1 MYPHV
6 GVDASGLATL
16 RSTVV
21 AALGRLRALVP
32 RAYAPALAS
41 AVPVP
46 AGHRYAMAHRAATST
61 ALGAAAAVP
70 AATASSSGNVGRRTR
85 SPSSGSSGASATGTA
100 ATGTSAARR
109 ARPAASDTDSRRMM
123 DLVERAQSGDAEAFG
138 RLYDQYS
145 DTVYRYIYYRVGGKA
160 TAEDLTSETFLRAL
174 RRIGTFTW
182 QGRDFGAWLVTI
194 ARNLVADHFKSS
206 RFRLEVTTGEM
217 LDANEV
223 ERSPEESVLES
234 LSNAALLEAVRRLN
248 PQQQECVTLRFLQ
261 GLSVA
266 ETARAMGKN
275 EGAIK
280 TLQYRAVRTLARLL
294 PQDAR

>member
-16 RSTVV
+16 RATV
-21 AALGRLRALVP
+21 LDHLRGFVP
-32 RAYAPALAS
+32 TAYAVPAFAVPAPAGPCYALAD
-41 AVPVP
+41 
-46 AGHRYAMAHRAATST
+46 G
-61 ALGAAAAVP
+61 GAAA
-70 AATASSSGNVGRRTR
+70 VGRRAGR
-85 SPSSGSSGASATGTA
+85 GGA
-100 ATGTSAARR
+100 GTSTTARR
-109 ARPAASDTDSRRMM
+109 PTADSDSARMM
-123 DLVERAQSGDAEAFG
+123 ELVERAQAGEAEAFG

-174 RRIGTFTW
+174 RRISTFTW

-223 ERSPEESVLES
+223 ERSPEDSVLES
-234 LSNAALLEAVRRLN
+234 LSNAALLEAVRKLN

-266 ETARAMGKN
+266 ETARVMGKN

-294 PQDAR
+294 PEDAR

>member
-6 GVDASGLATL
+6 GVDTSGLATL
-16 RSTVV
+16 RTLVATVQD
-21 AALGRLRALVP
+21 LLRGFVP
-32 RAYAPALAS
+32 T
-41 AVPVP
+41 
-46 AGHRYAMAHRAATST
+46 AH
-61 ALGAAAAVP
+61 AVP
-70 AATASSSGNVGRRTR
+70 AFAATAPLGPCYALADGGAAVGRRGR
-85 SPSSGSSGASATGTA
+85 AAGAAGA
-100 ATGTSAARR
+100 ATAR
-109 ARPAASDTDSRRMM
+109 RPAADSDSARMM
-123 DLVERAQSGDAEAFG
+123 DLVERAQAGEADAFG

-223 ERSPEESVLES
+223 ERSPEDSVLES
-234 LSNAALLEAVRRLN
+234 LSNAALLDAVRRLN

-266 ETARAMGKN
+266 ETARVMGKN

-294 PQDAR
+294 PDDAR